1 MTTWQQANGPRMAR
15 IFPTSYSSP
24 EKHALL
30 ALIRAQYKL
39 DCLSELKFLRRG
51 LNDTY
56 LIEADERRFIFRLYR
71 TWRSAEDVEF
81 ELEWL
86 DHLAAHNVPVV
97 PAIRLFDQRR
107 FGSLRAAEGIRCYA
121 LFPHAGEMQHPP
133 VDRAFA
139 CLMGESLALLHRAS
153 DDFVSAAQRF
163 RLDPAHL
170 IEQPLRAI
178 HQLFFR
184 DRDALTLLDGI
195 AAKVTSD
202 LQTLS
207 LTPPIYGPCHGDVHF
222 ENFCR
227 LRSEPLWLDFDCGG
241 LGWRVYDVATFY
253 WALKLKWVGWS
264 VEYADSD
271 DAIWPAFVDA
281 YQVVRGLSSEEWR
294 VFPAFVIARTIWGT
308 GLQASNG
315 DDWAAH
321 AWLTSPFFA
330 EGLKFI
336 RQIAADLDYDLPGA

>member
-1 MTTWQQANGPRMAR
+1 MAR

-30 ALIRAQYKL
+30 GLIRAQYKL
-39 DCLSELKFLRRG
+39 DGLSELKFLRRG

-121 LFPHAGEMQHPP
+121 LFPHADEIQHPP

-195 AAKVTSD
+195 ADQVASD
-202 LQTLS
+202 LQMLS

-227 LRSEPLWLDFDCGG
+227 ASGEPLWLDFDCGG
-241 LGWRVYDVATFY
+241 LGWRVYDIATFY
-253 WALKLKWVGWS
+253 WALKLKWTGWS
-264 VEYADSD
+264 VEYADPD
-271 DAIWPAFVDA
+271 DAVWRAFADA
-281 YQVVRGLSSEEWR
+281 YQAVRGLSSQEWR
-294 VFPAFVIARTIWGT
+294 VLPAFVIARAIWGT

-321 AWLTSPFFA
+321 AWLTSPFFS

-336 RQIAADLDYDLPGA
+336 RQIAADLDYDLPGV